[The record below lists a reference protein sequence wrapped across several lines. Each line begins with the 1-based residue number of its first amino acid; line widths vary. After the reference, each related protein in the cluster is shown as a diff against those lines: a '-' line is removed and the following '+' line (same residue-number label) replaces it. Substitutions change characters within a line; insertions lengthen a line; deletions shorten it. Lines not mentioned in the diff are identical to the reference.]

1 MSKKKLSFGD
11 LDDKLSKISPLGSI
25 VTKNEFSKI
34 DHWIPT
40 GNYMLNAQ
48 VSGSLFGGIPNCRS
62 VCLAGDSGTGKSFL
76 TMNICREAQL
86 IGYDVIYC
94 DSEAAVDQETFEK
107 FGLDP
112 NRVRY
117 QPVNTVQEFS
127 VFVNNL
133 TKLVND
139 AIASGAE
146 PPKIFL
152 VLDSLGNLAS
162 SKEKEDSI
170 SGKGVRDMTK
180 QQIIRSLFRTATVD
194 LAAAKIP
201 LVLTNHVYQGMG
213 MFASKEISGG
223 GGIIYNTSIILM
235 LTKAK
240 LKEGTKQ
247 DKAEADKLG
256 LSQTGIIVSSWPKKN
271 RFARPIPIR
280 FHISFFKGMN
290 KFTGLEKYITWDLV
304 GIGRGE
310 LHDEKMHSKWKD
322 AQKESFDYE
331 RYSWKQ
337 TVDVEE
343 VDKETGEITVT
354 GTKEVTWY
362 FVEKQTARSY
372 VVKHLSEKVPIRD
385 LFTDRV
391 LPEDLL
397 RELDENEI
405 KPTFM
410 LPDIHSLED
419 LAFMEEN
426 LDELDED

>member
-1 MSKKKLSFGD
+1 
-11 LDDKLSKISPLGSI
+11 
-25 VTKNEFSKI
+25 
-34 DHWIPT
+34 
-40 GNYMLNAQ
+40 
-48 VSGSLFGGIPNCRS
+48 
-62 VCLAGDSGTGKSFL
+62 
-76 TMNICREAQL
+76 
-86 IGYDVIYC
+86 
-94 DSEAAVDQETFEK
+94 
-107 FGLDP
+107 
-112 NRVRY
+112 
-117 QPVNTVQEFS
+117 
-127 VFVNNL
+127 
-133 TKLVND
+133 
-139 AIASGAE
+139 
-146 PPKIFL
+146 
-152 VLDSLGNLAS
+152 
-162 SKEKEDSI
+162 
-170 SGKGVRDMTK
+170 
-180 QQIIRSLFRTATVD
+180 
-194 LAAAKIP
+194 
-201 LVLTNHVYQGMG
+201 
-213 MFASKEISGG
+213 
-223 GGIIYNTSIILM
+223 
-235 LTKAK
+235 
-240 LKEGTKQ
+240 
-247 DKAEADKLG
+247 
-256 LSQTGIIVSSWPKKN
+256 
-271 RFARPIPIR
+271 
-280 FHISFFKGMN
+280 MN